1 MKTCFFL
8 VLLLCP
14 AGRATGLEDV
24 SLVEPSNSLC
34 SQAGPGKDGSCSASM
49 LQMKQ
54 LKEKAEVTFNEQGGA
69 DQHHDPLDDDQHI
82 DPLNQAEDPLDDDQH
97 IDPLDQAEDF
107 EDPNGV
113 ENAELL
119 AKEVAKTGESGEIA
133 TQSDT
138 QVAPLLAT
146 VFIRGALRVGMIGL
160 RAGAKAWFKK
170 VNKAKMQKKAADVA
184 RGIDPE
190 SVVQWVEKGHDAY
203 QLVPYKRLAG
213 CVTKLRWANIPVRGQ
228 YKPYWVKWCAEAQS
242 ESSCKSYPD
251 ACKWADLLADA
262 PDAKDIAEGFVKCAA
277 NRRSHGKCG
286 R

>member
-24 SLVEPSNSLC
+24 SLVEPSNALC

-138 QVAPLLAT
+138 QVAPLLAG
-146 VFIRGALRVGMIGL
+146 VFIRGALKVGMIGL

-170 VNKAKMQKKAADVA
+170 VNKASMEKKALDVA
-184 RGIDPE
+184 SGISPE
-190 SVVQWVEKGHDAY
+190 SVVQYIETAHDAY
-203 QLVPYKRLAG
+203 QLVPHKRLAG
-213 CVTKLRWANIPVRGQ
+213 CVTSLKYSTDKLVGKWK
-228 YKPYWVKWCAEAQS
+228 YEWVQWCAPVQS
-242 ESSCKSYPD
+242 ESSCESY
-251 ACKWADLLADA
+251 AGCKWADLLADA
-262 PDAKDIAEGFVKCAA
+262 PEAKDIAEQTVMCAA